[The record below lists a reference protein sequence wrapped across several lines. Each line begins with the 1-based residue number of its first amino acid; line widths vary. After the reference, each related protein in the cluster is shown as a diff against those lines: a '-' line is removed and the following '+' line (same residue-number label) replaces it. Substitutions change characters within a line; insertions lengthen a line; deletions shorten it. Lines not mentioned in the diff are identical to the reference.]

1 MINKNLHEIIPPD
14 HQPHRLI
21 ALAAQQKPSNINLS
35 ILALKEKIDQNR
47 VEEISFIEWIW
58 SIDNDQ
64 VWEILPALDRKQ
76 LSLKIWHISLNNEW
90 LYFTLVRRLAW
101 FFNGQKNV
109 IISDLVN
116 SFYTWSNSIS
126 VQNNLVIKILV
137 ALGTDQTKREL
148 VKITCEQNLT
158 RNELLKKI
166 NNVLP
171 NIPIFKDYVL
181 EISPYFTKVLHPITL
196 DKVNWLLRCFDE
208 MEETNQI
215 TSVEYI
221 LNHLSTSIVG
231 NFPELVNWLKNNYTN
246 SSKQSKLSSQARQKL
261 RTWIG
266 AVNYQDFSNLVDLII
281 DKISLSTTE
290 QKQLKNRQSFW
301 SNYTNSF
308 VRLKILLPSR
318 SCDIINNDIR
328 LDQDIQILEDD
339 GSDET
344 EICIF
349 DLGKNGFI
357 VEFFRGKGSETRLF
371 PQNDYI
377 ESVLFSSQ
385 PLSVKKIRKLGSE
398 KHDHAYFWQWS
409 CEKLL
414 RVKYNII
421 PNEGTRE
428 FIVISIKYTS
438 PSSATSN
445 KPILIRDKTRH
456 YEQTKLR
463 YNFQYGLPEPSENQL
478 ERRKR
483 DQRRWLNEIERLEL
497 EAKQS
502 SL

>member
-1 MINKNLHEIIPPD
+1 MINKNLYEIIPPD

-21 ALAAQQKPSNINLS
+21 ALAAQQKPSSINLS

-137 ALGTDQTKREL
+137 TLGTDQTKREL

-158 RNELLKKI
+158 RNEFLKKI

-208 MEETNQI
+208 MEETTQI

-231 NFPELVNWLKNNYTN
+231 NFPELVNWLKNNFTN
-246 SSKQSKLSSQARQKL
+246 SSKQSKLSTQARQKL
-261 RTWIG
+261 RIWIG

-281 DKISLSTTE
+281 KRIGITDKEENQLS
-290 QKQLKNRQSFW
+290 KRQGFW
-301 SNYTNSF
+301 ANYSNSF
-308 VRLKILLPSR
+308 MRMKILLPVQS
-318 SCDIINNDIR
+318 DQIINHDLR
-328 LDQDIQILEDD
+328 VDQDVQKLQPD
-339 GSDET
+339 GSDHT

-349 DLGKNGFI
+349 DLGENGFI
-357 VEFFRGKGSETRLF
+357 VEFFRGKGSETRIF
-371 PQNDYI
+371 PQNNYI
-377 ESVLFSSQ
+377 ESILFGSQ
-385 PLSVKKIRKLGSE
+385 PLSVKKIRKLGGE
-398 KHDHAYFWQWS
+398 AHDHVLGWQWS
-409 CEKLL
+409 CEQLL
-414 RVKYNII
+414 RTKYSIL
-421 PNEGTRE
+421 PNTGTLS
-428 FIVISIKYTS
+428 FMGLPIKYGKYD
-438 PSSATSN
+438 A
-445 KPILIRDKTRH
+445 
-456 YEQTKLR
+456 KL
-463 YNFQYGLPEPSENQL
+463 GLPQPDYKKLNERQNQL
-478 ERRKR
+478 QKWKR
-483 DQRRWLNEIERLEL
+483 IINQLEL
-497 EAKQS
+497 EAKES
-502 SL
+502 SY

>member
-1 MINKNLHEIIPPD
+1 
-14 HQPHRLI
+14 
-21 ALAAQQKPSNINLS
+21 
-35 ILALKEKIDQNR
+35 
-47 VEEISFIEWIW
+47 
-58 SIDNDQ
+58 
-64 VWEILPALDRKQ
+64 
-76 LSLKIWHISLNNEW
+76 
-90 LYFTLVRRLAW
+90 
-101 FFNGQKNV
+101 
-109 IISDLVN
+109 
-116 SFYTWSNSIS
+116 
-126 VQNNLVIKILV
+126 
-137 ALGTDQTKREL
+137 
-148 VKITCEQNLT
+148 
-158 RNELLKKI
+158 
-166 NNVLP
+166 
-171 NIPIFKDYVL
+171 
-181 EISPYFTKVLHPITL
+181 L

-349 DLGKNGFI
+349 DLGKNDF
-357 VEFFRGKGSETRLF
+357 SEVKVVKL
-371 PQNDYI
+371 DYF
-377 ESVLFSSQ
+377 L
-385 PLSVKKIRKLGSE
+385 KM
-398 KHDHAYFWQWS
+398 
-409 CEKLL
+409 
-414 RVKYNII
+414 II
-421 PNEGTRE
+421 
-428 FIVISIKYTS
+428 
-438 PSSATSN
+438 
-445 KPILIRDKTRH
+445 
-456 YEQTKLR
+456 
-463 YNFQYGLPEPSENQL
+463 
-478 ERRKR
+478 
-483 DQRRWLNEIERLEL
+483 
-497 EAKQS
+497 
-502 SL
+502 